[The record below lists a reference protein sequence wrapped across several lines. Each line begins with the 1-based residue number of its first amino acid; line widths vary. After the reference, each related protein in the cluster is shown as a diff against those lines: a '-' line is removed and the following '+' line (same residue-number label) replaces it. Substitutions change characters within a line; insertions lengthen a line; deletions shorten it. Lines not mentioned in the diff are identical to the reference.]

1 MGIAPSWGA
10 CPRTATPDCITW
22 VSAMSAVSHVLRRGA
37 VYYWR
42 RKVPRAL
49 AGRLARSHLTLSLRT
64 WNPAHA
70 RSLGAVL
77 DALIEELLVMPDH
90 DGFLTQ
96 AQLDAMLRD
105 AVLTHLAK
113 LDRVAA
119 AERTAAHFNRADAER
134 ADRRAAWTW

>member
-1 MGIAPSWGA
+1 
-10 CPRTATPDCITW
+10 
-22 VSAMSAVSHVLRRGA
+22 MSAVSHVLRRGA

-77 DALIEELLVMPDH
+77 DALVEDLSVMPDPV
-90 DGFLTQ
+90 FLTQ
-96 AQLDAMLRD
+96 ARINEADRAEILASGLEPSDIA
-105 AVLTHLAK
+105 AIEAHLAM
-113 LDRVAA
+113 
-119 AERTAAHFNRADAER
+119 
-134 ADRRAAWTW
+134 